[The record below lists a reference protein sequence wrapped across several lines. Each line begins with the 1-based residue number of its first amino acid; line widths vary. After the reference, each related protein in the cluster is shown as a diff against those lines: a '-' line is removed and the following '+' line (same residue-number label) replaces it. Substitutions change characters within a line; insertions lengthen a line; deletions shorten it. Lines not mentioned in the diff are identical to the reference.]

1 MDGSRMVVPMNIL
14 DRWFRKF
21 QDRAKR
27 NPEYLQGFFVVVIDE
42 RKKSILQN
50 PHADKGSSC
59 KAPSHSSATGDSS
72 IPSGDCFHRRFAPQQ
87 KNPFV
92 QIEYSF
98 TDWEIVG
105 CEEKGLPSMDEGTAN
120 HFYWMS
126 LAIPPTD
133 SWIGESLVVEGHKLH
148 LFWMVAIQRA
158 WNLLP
163 NMKIAPLRS
172 LSAPLCRSFSLW
184 SMKKDPALES
194 ALSCNRRWIVNNQLK
209 NIILRC
215 PDHVAPVQ
223 LIQKKFKTLDLQ
235 GQALNWLKKYP
246 CCFDVYLKDDE
257 YYCKLTKRMMALVEE
272 EESVKDGLEPVL
284 VEKLAKLLMMS
295 SNKRL
300 NVIKLNE
307 LKRSFGLPDDYLV
320 WILPKYPEMFRT
332 VNWGI
337 GKRSTMDIELVSWQ
351 PNFAISKV
359 EASARGRNTEPRFEC
374 FLPSSWEKSWD
385 RFLKFNETPYISP
398 YSNGR
403 CLEEGPMETEKR
415 VVGVVH
421 ELLSLTLWKK
431 ASIMKLGHFQREFGF
446 PEKLNL
452 LLLRHLGIFYVSNKY
467 QIYTVVLR
475 EGYHGSELT
484 DKDPLVIVKDKFGEL
499 MQEGLHEYN
508 QRRRVLNL
516 EKKKKGLMVM
526 KAEGKQRRKAGR
538 TYEQDEER
546 EEQGEI
552 YKPEERKRFYRAL
565 FDEQDPQYQGG
576 SEILKGWLMECSGF
590 AGELWSFVKNHYHL
604 RGVKGNYQKDNPE
617 EAGFTHYQGGSEI
630 LNGWLMK
637 CSCFAGEL
645 WSFVKNHYHQRCVKG
660 NYRKDN
666 PEEAGFTHNGSVIG
680 REYSRLKNTFTASFG
695 GSVTESV
702 GNIGD
707 RWGDILLVS
716 KHRPSVFTDY
726 LKDEMV

>member
-1 MDGSRMVVPMNIL
+1 
-14 DRWFRKF
+14 
-21 QDRAKR
+21 
-27 NPEYLQGFFVVVIDE
+27 
-42 RKKSILQN
+42 
-50 PHADKGSSC
+50 
-59 KAPSHSSATGDSS
+59 
-72 IPSGDCFHRRFAPQQ
+72 
-87 KNPFV
+87 
-92 QIEYSF
+92 
-98 TDWEIVG
+98 
-105 CEEKGLPSMDEGTAN
+105 
-120 HFYWMS
+120 
-126 LAIPPTD
+126 
-133 SWIGESLVVEGHKLH
+133 
-148 LFWMVAIQRA
+148 
-158 WNLLP
+158 
-163 NMKIAPLRS
+163 MKIAPLRS

-194 ALSCNRRWIVNNQLK
+194 ALSRNRRWIVNNQLK

-272 EESVKDGLEPVL
+272 EESVKDGLESVL

-307 LKRSFGLPDDYLV
+307 LKRSFGFPDDYLV
-320 WILPKYPEMFRT
+320 RILPKYPEMFRT

-452 LLLRHLGIFYVSNKY
+452 LLLRHPGIFYVSNKY

-475 EGYHGSELT
+475 EGYRGSELT
-484 DKDPLVIVKDKFGEL
+484 DKDPLVVVKDKFGEL

-538 TYEQDEER
+538 TYEQDEEH

-552 YKPEERKRFYRAL
+552 YKPEERKRRAMELCEESLPSGIPRLLDGTFYLWETNTWTSDPWSSSGGCVTGAAWDPDGNMIL
-565 FDEQDPQYQGG
+565 LSFSDSMTLGSIHFASKPPSFDAHLLPVDWPEVESLTGRHCSYCGE
-576 SEILKGWLMECSGF
+576 SSARVSGF
-590 AGELWSFVKNHYHL
+590 AMIFHNCGIEKMAWDASGERLALSYQGSNEIYSGLVAVYDVRRMPLVSASLIAGAVAGAVHILFYFEHTFFLDKGSVFSTIKHFLLNATIIRGSASCHHSPLFSAIGSSLWQVLALVSYPARAEIVIDHCSETEHLLSSRAASFAFC
-604 RGVKGNYQKDNPE
+604 
-617 EAGFTHYQGGSEI
+617 EAGREDGKGFGS
-630 LNGWLMK
+630 
-637 CSCFAGEL
+637 
-645 WSFVKNHYHQRCVKG
+645 
-660 NYRKDN
+660 
-666 PEEAGFTHNGSVIG
+666 
-680 REYSRLKNTFTASFG
+680 
-695 GSVTESV
+695 
-702 GNIGD
+702 
-707 RWGDILLVS
+707 
-716 KHRPSVFTDY
+716 
-726 LKDEMV
+726 